1 MRKMAIKI
9 PTVRLGREII
19 KVVYFSV
26 ITFVLQWN
34 PVTRTLKGKE
44 KQLEL
49 AGVELSKPIES
60 SICHVNNKATNFSVL
75 QYTVECK

>member
-26 ITFVLQWN
+26 ITSVLQEK
-34 PVTRTLKGKE
+34 PVTRTLKGRE

-49 AGVELSKPIES
+49 AGVRVIE
-60 SICHVNNKATNFSVL
+60 AD
-75 QYTVECK
+75 

>member
-26 ITFVLQWN
+26 ITFVLQEK
-34 PVTRTLKGKE
+34 PVTRTLKGRE

-49 AGVELSKPIES
+49 AGVRVIE
-60 SICHVNNKATNFSVL
+60 AD
-75 QYTVECK
+75 